1 MVKKKIA
8 KVPTVLQM
16 EAVECGA
23 ASLAMIL
30 AYHGKYITLEELR
43 IACGVSRD
51 GSKASNLLKAARNY
65 GLEAKGYRKE
75 PEALRRMPLPLVIHW
90 NFSHF
95 LVLEGFHKGKV
106 VLNDP
111 AAGRRTVL
119 EEEFNLAFTGIVLSF
134 TPTTEFQ
141 KDSRKPNLSLAL
153 RKRLKGSEQ
162 ALIYIV
168 LLGLA
173 LVIPG
178 LVIPVFSRV
187 FVDDILL
194 GGLHS
199 WVWSLLLGM
208 GITAMLRGVLTWMQ
222 QYYLLRL
229 ETKIAL
235 ATSGQFLWHIFR
247 LPSEFFSQR
256 AAGDL
261 TSRIQSND
269 KVAKL
274 LSGKLATTALNVLMI
289 IFYFALMLTYS
300 WILAMVGLAIAF
312 INVVY
317 LIAVSARRVDLNR
330 KLLQDEGKLIGSSMA
345 GLQIIE
351 TLKATG
357 SEANFFAQWSGYQ
370 AKLLNAEQELG
381 VSSQF
386 LSVFPSFLTGINNAL
401 VLVIGG
407 FLILDGQMTIGMLV
421 AFQSLMSS
429 FMTPVTGLV
438 GLGTELQEMTG
449 EMNRL
454 DDVLNYPLDREQ
466 GDQGGQGGQE
476 DQGNQEDLGGTA
488 ALPAGQKLSGYV
500 ELKNITFG
508 YSILEPPLIEDFSLS
523 LRPGS
528 RVALVGGSG
537 SGKSTI
543 AKIIAGI
550 HHPWSGEILFDGQ
563 PRSSFTREG
572 ISNSLAM
579 VDQEICMLQ
588 GTIKENITLWDGTIS
603 ELEMIRAARDA
614 CIHDDITAR
623 PGGYEQMMEEG
634 GKNYSGGQR
643 QRLEIARALVQ
654 NPAILIMDEATSALD
669 PITEKNVDEHIRYRG
684 CTCIIV
690 AHRLSTIRDCDEIIV
705 LEKGRIIE
713 RGTHESLYERAG
725 TYAKLIATG

>member
-1 MVKKKIA
+1 MVKEKIV

-111 AAGRRTVL
+111 AAGRRTVS

-141 KDSRKPNLSLAL
+141 KDSRKPSLSLAL

-162 ALIYIV
+162 ALLYIV

-178 LVIPVFSRV
+178 LIIPVFSRV

-199 WVWSLLLGM
+199 WVWPLLLGM

-289 IFYFALMLTYS
+289 MFYFALMLTYS
-300 WILAMVGLAIAF
+300 WILALVGLVIAF

-330 KLLQDEGKLIGSSMA
+330 KLLQDEGKLIGSGMA

-438 GLGTELQEMTG
+438 GLGAELQEMTG

-466 GDQGGQGGQE
+466 GDQESRGE
-476 DQGNQEDLGGTA
+476 RVDLGGTA
-488 ALPAGQKLSGYV
+488 ATPAGQKLSGYV
-500 ELKNITFG
+500 ELRNITFG

-563 PRSSFTREG
+563 PRSSFTKEV

-588 GTIKENITLWDGTIS
+588 GTVKENITLWDGTIS
-603 ELEMIRAARDA
+603 EFEMIRAARDA

-623 PGGYEQMMEEG
+623 PGGYEQMVEEG

-643 QRLEIARALVQ
+643 QRLEIARALAQ

-669 PITEKNVDEHIRYRG
+669 PITEKKVDEHIRYRG

-705 LEKGRIIE
+705 LEKGKIIE
-713 RGTHESLYERAG
+713 RGTHGSLHERAG

>member
-1 MVKKKIA
+1 MVKEKIV

-111 AAGRRTVL
+111 AAGRRTVS

-141 KDSRKPNLSLAL
+141 KDSRKPSLSLAL

-162 ALIYIV
+162 ALLYIV

-178 LVIPVFSRV
+178 LIIPVFSRV

-199 WVWSLLLGM
+199 WVWPLLLGM

-289 IFYFALMLTYS
+289 MFYFALMLTYS
-300 WILAMVGLAIAF
+300 WILALVGLVIAF

-330 KLLQDEGKLIGSSMA
+330 KLLQDEGKLIGSGMA

-407 FLILDGQMTIGMLV
+407 FLILEGQMTIGMLV

-438 GLGTELQEMTG
+438 GLGAELQEMTG

-466 GDQGGQGGQE
+466 GDQEGRGE
-476 DQGNQEDLGGTA
+476 RVDLGGTA
-488 ALPAGQKLSGYV
+488 ATPAGQKLSGYV
-500 ELKNITFG
+500 ELRNITFG

-563 PRSSFTREG
+563 PRSSFTKEV

-588 GTIKENITLWDGTIS
+588 GTVKENITLWDGTIS
-603 ELEMIRAARDA
+603 EFEMIRAARDA

-623 PGGYEQMMEEG
+623 PGGYEQMVEEG

-643 QRLEIARALVQ
+643 QRLEIARALAQ

-669 PITEKNVDEHIRYRG
+669 PITEKKVDEHIRYRG

-705 LEKGRIIE
+705 LEKGKIIE
-713 RGTHESLYERAG
+713 RGTHGSLHERAG

>member
-1 MVKKKIA
+1 MVKKKIV

-30 AYHGKYITLEELR
+30 AYYGKYITLEELR

-95 LVLEGFHKGKV
+95 LVLEGFHKGKA

-111 AAGRRTVL
+111 AAGRRTVS

-141 KDSRKPNLSLAL
+141 KDSRKPGLSLAL
-153 RKRLKGSEQ
+153 RRRLKGSEQ
-162 ALIYIV
+162 ALIYII

-178 LVIPVFSRV
+178 LIIPVFSRV

-199 WVWSLLLGM
+199 WVWPLLLGM

-256 AAGDL
+256 AAGEL

-289 IFYFALMLTYS
+289 MFYFTLMLTYS
-300 WILAMVGLAIAF
+300 WILALVGLAIAF
-312 INVVY
+312 INVGY

-330 KLLQDEGKLIGSSMA
+330 RLLQDEGKLIGSSMA

-438 GLGTELQEMTG
+438 GLGAELQEMTG

-454 DDVLNYPLDREQ
+454 DDVLNYPLGRNQ

-476 DQGNQEDLGGTA
+476 DLGGTA
-488 ALPAGQKLSGYV
+488 EPPAGQKLSGYV
-500 ELKNITFG
+500 ELRNITFG

-563 PRSSFTREG
+563 PRSSFTKEVL
-572 ISNSLAM
+572 SNSLAM

-588 GTIKENITLWDGTIS
+588 GTVKENITLWDGTIS
-603 ELEMIRAARDA
+603 EFEMIRAARDA
-614 CIHDDITAR
+614 CIHDEITAR
-623 PGGYEQMMEEG
+623 PGGYEQMVEEG

-643 QRLEIARALVQ
+643 QRLEIARALAQ
-654 NPAILIMDEATSALD
+654 NPVILIMDEATSALD
-669 PITEKNVDEHIRYRG
+669 PITEKNVDEYIRYRG

-705 LEKGRIIE
+705 LEKGKIIE
-713 RGTHESLYERAG
+713 RGTHGSLYERAG

>member
-1 MVKKKIA
+1 VVKKKIA